1 MALLGNSKI
10 RVAVNGFGR
19 IGRMALRAGLLNR
32 RIEFVAIN
40 DLTDTKTLAHLLKY
54 DSVHGIW
61 PYEVKATSNSIIT
74 AGKEIKCFSEKS
86 PSALPWKDLQVD
98 LVIESTG
105 QFSKKADASQHLSAG
120 AKKVLIT
127 APCDDSDITI
137 VLGVNDKELK
147 RDHKIISMASCTT
160 NCLAPIAMVLD
171 QNFSV
176 KAAMM
181 NTIHSYTND
190 QRILDLPHK
199 DLRRAR
205 AAALNII
212 PTTTGATR
220 AAAAVW
226 PSLKGKM
233 DGVSIRVPTPNVSL
247 TDFVCLTE
255 KSTSREEVNS
265 AIKKASESSL
275 KGIVQYSE
283 EPLVSSDIIGNP
295 FSAVFDSLST
305 QVVQGNLIR
314 TLSWYDN
321 EWGYS
326 SRLIDLMQK
335 IEF

>member
-1 MALLGNSKI
+1 MALFGNSKI
-10 RVAVNGFGR
+10 RVAINGFGR
-19 IGRMALRAGLLNR
+19 IGRMALRAGLLTR
-32 RIEFVAIN
+32 KIEFIAIN

-61 PYEVKATSNSIIT
+61 PYDVKSTSNSIIT
-74 AGKEIKCFSEKS
+74 AGKEIKCFAEKS
-86 PSALPWKDLQVD
+86 PASLPWKDLEID

-105 QFSKKADASQHLSAG
+105 QFTKKADASHHLSAG
-120 AKKVLIT
+120 AKKALIS
-127 APCDDSDITI
+127 APSDDADIMV
-137 VLGVNDKELK
+137 VLGVNDKELRK
-147 RDHKIISMASCTT
+147 EHKIISMASCTT

-171 QNFSV
+171 QNFSI

-199 DLRRAR
+199 DLRRTR

-212 PTTTGATR
+212 PTTTGATK

-226 PSLKGKM
+226 PSLKEKI
-233 DGVSIRVPTPNVSL
+233 DGISIRVPTPNVSL

-255 KSTSREEVNS
+255 KSTSKEEINS
-265 AIKKASESSL
+265 SIRKASESGL

-295 FSAVFDSLST
+295 YSAVFDSLST
-305 QVVQGNLIR
+305 QVVKGNLIR

-326 SRLIDLMQK
+326 SRLIELIQR
-335 IEF
+335 IQF